1 MERST
6 PEPRNLGTP
15 QPASR
20 IIPASMDDRTP
31 RHLQERTGKHRCIRC
46 LAEVSEDVYFAND
59 QVCDECAEKF
69 EKELTVEKQDDR

>member
-1 MERST
+1 
-6 PEPRNLGTP
+6 
-15 QPASR
+15 
-20 IIPASMDDRTP
+20 MDDRTP

-69 EKELTVEKQDDR
+69 EKELTVEKQDER